1 MIASRIQYYMLEII
15 PKMRIKEISR
25 NELERLKGIHKRNF
39 RILRQRPLQ
48 EISGAFGDL
57 GTLLPILIA
66 LSRTSTGRLYDDR
79 GSISVSSTLVFS
91 GLANIFTGVAFGIPL
106 PVQPMKAIAAVAIA
120 QDFNHG
126 QMASAGLL
134 VAGVI
139 GFLSITGLLQWFTG
153 RVPIPIVK
161 GIQLGTGLSLM
172 ISGGPLVLFD
182 DWAAYTKVLILL
194 VTLTFLLYCQTRP
207 RIPYVLII
215 LVIHLSIFMPLI
227 SFGGGTRDVPHLVI
241 WKPHAS
247 LPSPA
252 DFRVGA
258 LNAGLGQIPLTLLN
272 SIVAVTYLS
281 ADLIPDVQAPSSTSV
296 GLSVAVI
303 NLVGCWFGAM
313 PVCHGSGGLA
323 AQYKFGAR
331 SGSSVIFLGLIKLAI
346 GLFAVEYA
354 LEFFNAFPKLQ
365 LGILLFIAGLELA
378 RVGESLNTEGA
389 RDFWE
394 YDDPQPGDYESKRLR
409 DVGAEEKKRRW
420 LIMVVTVGA
429 LLAAKN
435 DGIGFLAGLLIHGA
449 CGFDDWQHARK
460 AEREGRIR
468 LEDELPVEHP
478 EAQVEP

>member
-1 MIASRIQYYMLEII
+1 MMPRMQITEAFG
-15 PKMRIKEISR
+15 
-25 NELERLKGIHKRNF
+25 NELERLKSIHKRNI
-39 RILRQRPLQ
+39 RILRQQPWQ

-57 GTLLPILIA
+57 GTLLPIIIA
-66 LSRTSTGRLYDDR
+66 LSRTSTGRLYDNQ
-79 GSISVSSTLVFS
+79 GCISVSSTLVFS
-91 GLANIFTGVAFGIPL
+91 GLANILTGAFFGIPL

-120 QDFNHG
+120 QNFNHG

-139 GFLSITGLLQWFTG
+139 GFLSITGLLQWFTR

-182 DWAAYTKVLILL
+182 NWAAYAKAIMLL
-194 VTLTFLLYCQTRP
+194 FTLVFLLYCQTHP

-215 LVIHLSIFMPLI
+215 LVLHLIVLMLLL
-227 SFGGGTRDVPHLVI
+227 SFGGASWGVLHFTF
-241 WKPHAS
+241 WKPHAM
-247 LPSPA
+247 LPSPE
-252 DFRVGA
+252 DFRIGA

-272 SIVAVTYLS
+272 SIVAVTSLS
-281 ADLIPDVQAPSSTSV
+281 ADLIPDMRAPSSTSI
-296 GLSVAVI
+296 GLSVAAI

-323 AQYKFGAR
+323 AQYRFGAR
-331 SGSSVIFLGLIKLAI
+331 SGSSVIFLGLIKLVI

-354 LEFFNAFPKLQ
+354 LELFDTFPKLQ

-378 RVGESLNTEGA
+378 KVGESLNTDGA

-394 YDDPQPGDYESKRLR
+394 YDSSQPDDCEGKRLR
-409 DVGAEEKKRRW
+409 DVSTEEKKRRW
-420 LIMVVTVGA
+420 SVMVVTVGA

-449 CGFDDWQHARK
+449 YVFDDWQQSRRT
-460 AEREGRIR
+460 EREGRIR
-468 LEDELPVEHP
+468 LENNISVDHA
-478 EAQVEP
+478 EAQGEP

>member
-1 MIASRIQYYMLEII
+1 MHV
-15 PKMRIKEISR
+15 KETFG
-25 NELERLKGIHKRNF
+25 NEFERLKGIQQRNL

-57 GTLLPILIA
+57 GTLLPIVIA
-66 LSRTSTGRLYDDR
+66 LSRTSTGRRYDDD
-79 GSISVSSTLVFS
+79 GPISVSSTLVFS
-91 GLANIFTGVAFGIPL
+91 GLANILTGVAFGIPL

-120 QDFNHG
+120 QGFNRG

-134 VAGVI
+134 VAGAI
-139 GFLSITGLLQWFTG
+139 GFLSITGLLQWFTR

-172 ISGGPLVLFD
+172 ISGGPLVLLD
-182 DWAAYTKVLILL
+182 NWAIYAKVITLL
-194 VTLTFLLYCQTRP
+194 FTLVFLLYCQTRP

-215 LVIHLSIFMPLI
+215 LVTHLIVLMPLI
-227 SFGGGTRDVPHLVI
+227 SFGSAVRDVPHLVL
-241 WKPHAS
+241 WKPHAVV
-247 LPSPA
+247 PSPG

-281 ADLIPDVQAPSSTSV
+281 TDLIPDVQAPSSTSV
-296 GLSVAVI
+296 GLSVAAI

-323 AQYKFGAR
+323 AQYRFGAR

-346 GLFAVEYA
+346 GLFAVEHA
-354 LEFFNAFPKLQ
+354 LEFFVAFPKLQ

-378 RVGESLNTEGA
+378 KVGESLNTEGA

-394 YDDPQPGDYESKRLR
+394 YDNAQSGDYESKRLR
-409 DVGAEEKKRRW
+409 DVGTEEKKRRW
-420 LIMVVTVGA
+420 LVMVVTVGA

-435 DGIGFLAGLLIHGA
+435 DGVGFLAGLLIHGA
-449 CGFDDWQHARK
+449 YTFDGWQESRK

-468 LEDELPVEHP
+468 LEDNLSIEHP
-478 EAQVEP
+478 EAHVEA